1 MTLSRSTWKL
11 IYGGCSLISKLI
23 AFAIGTFL
31 TRPTLSDLVDLA
43 VGGLFLS
50 SAFVHILPRAEA
62 GVDASYPLAS
72 LVAVIVFAALT
83 LFCFIR
89 DSIALMDE
97 NILTACDTL
106 NHSAVRSDLMDEA
119 PPPAAPAPPAFL
131 IADHLPT
138 MLLYVVVLAHS
149 AASALW
155 MSSLEAGEMN
165 EHVGVII
172 ALQFL
177 EFVGVARFVRE
188 LPVAR
193 WVYWALGVVISAASA
208 ALIAAPIGAIEQIPT
223 ISGYVAAVVLGFYF
237 FLGSIAVHNGLTQ
250 TTHSFVIA
258 SLTLLLA
265 FAAPAAVRA
274 GEL

>member
-1 MTLSRSTWKL
+1 MAFPRWVWKL
-11 IYGGCSLISKLI
+11 VYGGCSLLSKLI
-23 AFAIGTFL
+23 AFAIGTVL
-31 TRPTLSDLVDLA
+31 TRHDLSDLVDLA

-50 SAFVHILPRAEA
+50 SGFIHILPRAEA

-97 NILTACDTL
+97 NILTACDTM

-119 PPPAAPAPPAFL
+119 PPPAAPSPPAFL
-131 IADHLPT
+131 IADHIPAI
-138 MLLYVVVLAHS
+138 LLYVVVLAHS

-155 MSSLEAGEMN
+155 MSSLDASEMN
-165 EHVGVII
+165 KRAGVII

-177 EFVGVARFVRE
+177 EFVGVAKYVRE

-193 WVYWALGVVISAASA
+193 WLYWALGLVISAASA
-208 ALIAAPIGAIEQIPT
+208 GVIAAPIGKIDKISV
-223 ISGYVAAVVLGFYF
+223 ISGYAAAVVLGFYF

-250 TTHSFVIA
+250 TTHSIGVA
-258 SLTLLLA
+258 SLTLFLA
-265 FAAPAAVRA
+265 FAIPAAVRV